1 MDDLHELVDRLPEI
15 LASKSPGGSS
25 GRLSDVTDVADVE
38 NEAGAA
44 TVLFEELE
52 RVGGIDRLGALA
64 HVDELNVRRM
74 ADDLADLEA
83 VVSARRRQ
91 LHRQIDALNDEVV
104 RRYKSGEATVDALL
118 TGE

>member
-1 MDDLHELVDRLPEI
+1 LFDELD
-15 LASKSPGGSS
+15 
-25 GRLSDVTDVADVE
+25 
-38 NEAGAA
+38 
-44 TVLFEELE
+44 
-52 RVGGIDRLGALA
+52 RVGGVERLGTLSNL
-64 HVDELNVRRM
+64 DELNVRRM

-104 RRYKSGEATVDALL
+104 RRYKSGEANVDALL